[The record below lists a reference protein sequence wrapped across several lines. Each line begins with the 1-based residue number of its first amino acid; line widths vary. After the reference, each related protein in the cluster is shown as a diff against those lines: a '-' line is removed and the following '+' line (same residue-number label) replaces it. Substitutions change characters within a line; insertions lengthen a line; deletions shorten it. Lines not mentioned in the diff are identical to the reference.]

1 MRILAAG
8 ALFALALALPGLAEA
23 QRHPL
28 LPQNE
33 FAFGLGWAQ
42 SLESSVFNLGADD
55 IEGGSG
61 LGFEIAYYH
70 NLSPAWALGLHAFGY
85 STTLSDIVLVGAGG
99 EQLVT
104 DFDLHTYNLGARLRW
119 TFARGTISPYGF
131 AGVGYSLGSV
141 QSAPVGSLSH
151 DGFAVSGG
159 AGAALKLSPYV
170 SFALEA
176 LLSTGWSS
184 WDRPPFQNSESDDF
198 DPGMF
203 GLLGTLV
210 FAF

>member
-1 MRILAAG
+1 MRILAVG
-8 ALFALALALPGLAEA
+8 ALFLIALALPGGAAA
-23 QRHPL
+23 QRHPQ

-184 WDRPPFQNSESDDF
+184 WDRPPFRNSESDDF

>member
-1 MRILAAG
+1 MRIVAVG
-8 ALFALALALPGLAEA
+8 ALFLMALALPGPAAA
-23 QRHPL
+23 QRHHP
-28 LPQNE
+28 LPQEE
-33 FAFGLGWAQ
+33 FSLGLGWAQ
-42 SLESSVFNLGADD
+42 ALESSVFNLGADD
-55 IEGGSG
+55 IEGGPG

-85 STTLSDIVLVGAGG
+85 STTLEDIVLVGAGG

-131 AGVGYSLGSV
+131 AGAGYSLGSV
-141 QSAPVGSLSH
+141 ESAPVGTLSH

-159 AGAALKLSPYV
+159 AGAALVLSPYV
-170 SFALEA
+170 SFAVEA

-184 WDRPPFQNSESDDF
+184 WDELPFANSESKDF
-198 DPGMF
+198 NPAMF